1 MRYGKCALKDL
12 KAKGRL
18 EDDCNIAWAKRVNED
33 QAEMQHWTLHDL
45 RRTFSTIHARIGT
58 AIDIQ
63 EALLNHKSGSRS
75 SIQRVYDRYD
85 RLEPMRIAMRNYE
98 EHLTKLFSG
107 SADAALK
114 TPGTSTT

>member
-1 MRYGKCALKDL
+1 ML
-12 KAKGRL
+12 
-18 EDDCNIAWAKRVNED
+18 
-33 QAEMQHWTLHDL
+33 HWTRHDL

-85 RLEPMRIAMRNYE
+85 RLEPMRAAMRHYE
-98 EHLTKLFSG
+98 EHLTKLFAG
-107 SADAALK
+107 IADAALK
-114 TPGTSTT
+114 TPETSTT